1 MSDGEN
7 DNLNENSSI
16 ENIDF
21 DLTDLAD
28 NFSIN
33 EVDLSILDFGFNDS
47 INFNRNRVVN
57 LYRQLPSVENYNE
70 IQNEIEEFNPS
81 IIRPY
86 TIRRNMRNYLI
97 DIPQPLLRNPFL
109 IQPSNLYRP
118 INPTIYPTDYPTVR
132 PPIYSILD
140 PTIQETTP
148 LTISSFVFPNY
159 NYTNK
164 DCCICFNNKNLPIL
178 VENKYNFDT
187 EISENNEISIID
199 FKKAWEIENDIL
211 LLSSCKEHYFCK
223 SCFRILALDFE
234 NHIINKKNALMYC
247 VYPFEDCS
255 ENYIDNSHIKN
266 ILTNSEF
273 KSFMK
278 HANQFR
284 FIGFEIIKCPMVM
297 LFDQTICGAE
307 ILVDLDEIK
316 NKTTGNLIVECN
328 QNNYCCR
335 KFCYHCRKKVYN
347 YSSNCDL
354 CSLKTEHEN
363 PEARNHYFNKELNNE
378 ENDSEE
384 GIDYFECMY
393 LNKELTTEIIFE
405 QLDQLLLDIFS
416 WMICPICKFSIYKTE
431 KCNGLTHHR
440 CERCYACGRI
450 GAKTGL
456 INHWCGSGKNGCPRY
471 DSESY
476 YLDKFPDDKAK
487 CIENECFNHS
497 IGECKKPEHLDYI
510 NFMYDDKLKAYIFH
524 AVKSLSNKLRME
536 TLDYLYEYY
545 PEKLYLFPSKT
556 TFEILETD
564 VEYYKCYSEDIIIE
578 LENEIKIV

>member
-7 DNLNENSSI
+7 NNLNENSSI
-16 ENIDF
+16 ENDDF
-21 DLTDLAD
+21 DLTNLSD

-33 EVDLSILDFGFNDS
+33 ELDLSILDFGFNDS
-47 INFNRNRVVN
+47 INFDRNRVVS
-57 LYRQLPSVENYNE
+57 LYRGLPSVEIYNQIENENENE
-70 IQNEIEEFNPS
+70 IDIDIHELDPLIHQPNIAT
-81 IIRPY
+81 RY
-86 TIRRNMRNYLI
+86 LRNYFI
-97 DIPQPLLRNPFL
+97 DTPQTISRIPFL
-109 IQPSNLYRP
+109 IEPYNLYRP
-118 INPTIYPTDYPTVR
+118 DR
-132 PPIYSILD
+132 PPVYSILD
-140 PTIQETTP
+140 PIFEETIP
-148 LTISSFVFPNY
+148 LNISSIVFPNY
-159 NYTNK
+159 TYTNK
-164 DCCICFNNKNLPIL
+164 DCCICFNNQNLPIL

-187 EISENNEISIID
+187 KTSENNEISIID
-199 FKKAWEIENDIL
+199 FKKAWEIEFDIL

-223 SCFRILALDFE
+223 KCLRILALDFE
-234 NHIINKKNALMYC
+234 NHIINEKKALMYC
-247 VYPFEDCS
+247 VYPFKDCS

-266 ILTNSEF
+266 ILTDSEF
-273 KSFMK
+273 KSFMN
-278 HANQFR
+278 HANQYR

-297 LFDQTICGAE
+297 LFNQSICGAE

-316 NKTTGNLIVECN
+316 TKTVGNLIVECN

-335 KFCYHCRKKVYN
+335 KFCYHCRTKVYN
-347 YSSNCDL
+347 YSSNCNL

-363 PEARNHYFNKELNNE
+363 PEARNHHFNKEIKKSESENE
-378 ENDSEE
+378 D

-405 QLDQLLLDIFS
+405 QLDQLLLDIFT

-431 KCNGLTHHR
+431 KCNGLMHHR

-450 GAKTGL
+450 GEKTGL
-456 INHWCGSGKNGCPRY
+456 INHWCGYGKNGCPRY

-476 YLDKFPDDKAK
+476 YIDRFPDDKLR

-497 IGECKKPEHLDYI
+497 IGECKRPEHLEYI

-524 AVKSLSNKLRME
+524 AVKSLSNKLRIE
-536 TLDYLYEYY
+536 TLDYLYQSY
-545 PEKLYLFPSKT
+545 PDKLYLFPSKT